1 MNREKLSITIASSI
15 EKDNL
20 CTELWDGDNMWGE
33 LEMLNNCLTLIIYPH
48 PSGRN
53 WEFSLPELREILQQ
67 AEEAVLSYTN
77 YDPPQ

>member
-1 MNREKLSITIASSI
+1 MNEDQLSIKIVSSVD
-15 EKDNL
+15 EDGL
-20 CTELWDGDNMWGE
+20 STELWNSDGMWGE

-53 WEFSLPELREILQQ
+53 WEFSLPELREILRQ

-77 YDPPQ
+77 YDPPL